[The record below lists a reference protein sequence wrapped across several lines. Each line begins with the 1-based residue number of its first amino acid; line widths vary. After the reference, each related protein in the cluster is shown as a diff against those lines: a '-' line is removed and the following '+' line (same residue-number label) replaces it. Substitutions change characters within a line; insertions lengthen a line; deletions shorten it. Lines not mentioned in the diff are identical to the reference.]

1 MITDQLLRLSE
12 DQAVTASA
20 YSTNTIDLG
29 QVDTVGDATIGAVET
44 YTRTRDIGEGRE
56 LYMVFTVTETFAT
69 LTSLAFE
76 IVQSANAN
84 LSSHTTL
91 ASTGA
96 IATPATNLAAGKQ
109 FVLKIPPQIAS
120 QGARYL
126 GARYT
131 VAGSNAT
138 AGKVTAD
145 IVLDIQDGKKFYDS
159 GFKVD

>member
-29 QVDTVGDATIGAVET
+29 QEDVVNPLASPPTKV
-44 YTRTRDIGEGRE
+44 TRTRDIGEGRE

-120 QGARYL
+120 QGVRYL

-159 GFKVD
+159 GFTVA

>member
-1 MITDQLLRLSE
+1 MITDALLRLSE

-29 QVDTVGDATIGAVET
+29 QEDTVGSSTV
-44 YTRTRDIGEGRE
+44 TRTRDVGEGRE

-96 IATPATNLAAGKQ
+96 IATPATNLTAGKQ

-120 QGARYL
+120 QGVRYL

-138 AGKVTAD
+138 AGKVTTD
-145 IVLDIQDGKKFYDS
+145 IVLDIQDGKKYYDS
-159 GFKVD
+159 GFTVA